1 MNISAPTLAYSAF
14 LERLASASE
23 RVLLV
28 DYDGTLAPFSV
39 DRQHA
44 FPYPEVP
51 PLLGQ
56 IREAGTRVVLI
67 SGRAA
72 REVLVLSGVHPH
84 PEIWGSHGLE
94 RLMPDGTYSVE
105 PLPDTTETQLLQGAD
120 FIRQAGLESR
130 MELKPGSI
138 AVHWRGLEESE
149 VATLRSTIL
158 GLWKPIIESKEGL
171 DLRQFDG
178 GMELRIAGVNKGN
191 AVKTILQESG
201 ADAAVAYLGDDLT
214 DEDAFRALNGRG
226 LTVLVRAQPR
236 PTEAAILLQP
246 PAELIEFLTNWLRA
260 CGGASWK
267 NDPSD

>member
-1 MNISAPTLAYSAF
+1 MNISAPTLVYSPF
-14 LERLASASE
+14 LERLAVAGD

-44 FPYPEVP
+44 FPYPGVP

-56 IREAGTRVVLI
+56 IRETGTRVVLI

-94 RLMPDGTYSVE
+94 RLMPDGTYTVE
-105 PLPDTTETQLLQGAD
+105 PLPGNTETLLLQGAGAL
-120 FIRQAGLESR
+120 RQAGLESR
-130 MELKPGSI
+130 MEMKPGSV
-138 AVHWRGLEESE
+138 AVHWRGLEPSE
-149 VATLRSTIL
+149 ITALQSTIRAV
-158 GLWKPIIESKEGL
+158 WDPISNKGL

-178 GMELRIAGVNKGN
+178 GMELRVPGVNKGN
-191 AVKTILQESG
+191 AVNTILQESS

-214 DEDAFRALNGRG
+214 DEDAFRALNGHG
-226 LTVLVRAQPR
+226 LTILVRSQVR
-236 PTEAAILLQP
+236 PTEAAIRLRP
-246 PAELIEFLTNWLRA
+246 PEELIQFLTDWLRA
-260 CGGASWK
+260 CGG
-267 NDPSD
+267 PS